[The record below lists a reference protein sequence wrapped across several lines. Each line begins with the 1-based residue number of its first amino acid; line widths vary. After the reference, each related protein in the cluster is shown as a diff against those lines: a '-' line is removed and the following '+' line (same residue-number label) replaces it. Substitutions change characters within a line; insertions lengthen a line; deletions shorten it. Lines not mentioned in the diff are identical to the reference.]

1 MLSKMPHLSWE
12 LGRCGFSMGGMSTT
26 ENLPIVYFLSANNVE
41 KSAMAE
47 AITNARHGHLFK
59 AYSAGTDC
67 EKGLSRDADCVAACA
82 EIGITLDGVST
93 PVDEDLFEKADF
105 VIVVSRKMTVDPVP
119 DMKGVILRWG
129 VDEPS
134 EQGITGR
141 ERANLLRDYLIRRVD
156 ALAVG
161 AMTSDGT
168 LRSGYRGED
177 ILDQTGGEKSSRRL
191 TGVK

>member
-1 MLSKMPHLSWE
+1 
-12 LGRCGFSMGGMSTT
+12 MGGMSTT
-26 ENLPIVYFLSANNVE
+26 ENLPIVYFLGANNVE

-93 PVDEDLFEKADF
+93 PVDEDLFKKADF
-105 VIVVSRKMTVDPVP
+105 VIVVFRKMTVDPVP

>member
-1 MLSKMPHLSWE
+1 
-12 LGRCGFSMGGMSTT
+12 
-26 ENLPIVYFLSANNVE
+26 
-41 KSAMAE
+41 
-47 AITNARHGHLFK
+47 
-59 AYSAGTDC
+59 
-67 EKGLSRDADCVAACA
+67 
-82 EIGITLDGVST
+82 
-93 PVDEDLFEKADF
+93 
-105 VIVVSRKMTVDPVP
+105 MTVDPVP
-119 DMKGVILRWG
+119 DMKGVILWWG

>member
-1 MLSKMPHLSWE
+1 
-12 LGRCGFSMGGMSTT
+12 MSNTD
-26 ENLPIVYFLSANNVE
+26 NLPIVYFLGANNVE

-47 AITNARHGHLFK
+47 AITNARHGNLFK
-59 AYSAGTDC
+59 AYSAGTNC
-67 EKGLSRDADCVAACA
+67 ELDLPRDADCVAACA
-82 EIGITLDGVST
+82 EAGITLDGVST
-93 PVDEDLFEKADF
+93 PVDEELFRNANL
-105 VIVVSRKMTVDPVP
+105 VIIVSRKMTIDPVP
-119 DMKGVILRWG
+119 GMKGIILRWG
-129 VDEPS
+129 VDEPADT
-134 EQGITGR
+134 GISGR

-177 ILDQTGGEKSSRRL
+177 ILDQTGGQKSSRRL